1 MCMRAP
7 QVGLFTDVNST
18 ASDGGRLDIRLAEG
32 VDEVRHA
39 VRVGGQPLDERA
51 GNGLVVHIN
60 VCGDRIGV
68 ELRSDLADAQAIRDT
83 LRVELGGNVRY
94 ADLTGNV
101 AVREALRD

>member
-32 VDEVRHA
+32 VDEVGHA
-39 VRVGGQPLDERA
+39 VRVGGQPLGELA
-51 GNGLVVHIN
+51 GNDLVVHLN
-60 VCGDRIGV
+60 LRGDIRGV
-68 ELRSDLADAQAIRDT
+68 ELSGDLADAQAIRDT